1 MWMDIWWNGWRF
13 ESLSIW
19 WYSDI
24 SDEFDRINKS
34 RIFSNGAL
42 ESAFSKSDYNTCTIK
57 QMLLDVGYSVVDEVE
72 IIDKEKLKE
81 INSKYTFDYAEAKI
95 DAEPMISPM
104 IDMRSSLFGMH

>member
-1 MWMDIWWNGWRF
+1 
-13 ESLSIW
+13 
-19 WYSDI
+19 
-24 SDEFDRINKS
+24 
-34 RIFSNGAL
+34 
-42 ESAFSKSDYNTCTIK
+42 
-57 QMLLDVGYSVVDEVE
+57 MLLDVGYSVVDEVE